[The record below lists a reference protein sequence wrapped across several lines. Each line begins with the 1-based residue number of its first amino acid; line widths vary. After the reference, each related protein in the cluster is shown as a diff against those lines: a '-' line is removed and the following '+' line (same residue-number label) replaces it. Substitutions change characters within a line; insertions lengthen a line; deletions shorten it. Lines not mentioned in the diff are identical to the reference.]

1 MDEYK
6 ITEFLGIQQHKDGSL
21 LPTGSA
27 ADCRNM
33 VTFDGNLAVA
43 KGYVKHIAVA
53 VPGTDR
59 ILRHIIA
66 RGTTRTDYVVTASNV
81 YYFNGAEWV
90 SVHTFSPALTATQID
105 YLQTLIGT
113 TDHII
118 IGTGAAQMVK
128 INTSTKVAAAFGTGA
143 NSYSGTVSSYN
154 AGTLT
159 VTLSGTLT
167 AEAQRHAPLDG
178 ITIDG
183 VWLEVDS
190 ATSTTVTLV
199 EAPDTEP
206 SVGDTATIR
215 GGGSDASCN
224 FIDMYKGR
232 LFSAGD
238 PSNTSRLY
246 WSAVPGDGRTI
257 EDWLAVSGSVDASG
271 GYVEV
276 GDSSGDA
283 ITGIIALASEILIFK
298 RYSFYRLYG
307 DSPSNFTVERVE
319 SFAEYMSNA
328 SAVVKYNKPFF
339 ITKSGLKFYDGTGV
353 IPIDSGIRYIN
364 TFIQSIN
371 SVTQSKGIHADNV
384 LYFSC
389 KVSSASTYDDAL
401 IVYDIARQA
410 YTIRDGF
417 QIADITQFDGT
428 IYLINDAR
436 YVYEFNSGYTYDGA
450 IINAYWET
458 QHTDLQSKAFLKQI
472 NDILF
477 RGGSGNIF
485 VDVHFGAN
493 VTTQEQNMLESERY
507 NVTRVRVETEQTS
520 MFWVRLRNVRGSY
533 FEVKG
538 GMSIFFQANAGKLL

>member
-43 KGYVKHIAVA
+43 KGYVKHISVA

-59 ILRHIIA
+59 ILRHIIV
-66 RGTTRTDYVVTASNV
+66 RGTTRTDYVVTASNI
-81 YYFNGAEWV
+81 YYFTGTAWS
-90 SVHTFSPALTATQID
+90 SVHTFSPALTTTQVD
-105 YLQTLIGT
+105 YLQTLIGS
-113 TDHII
+113 TDHLI
-118 IGTGAAQMVK
+118 IGTGAGQMVK
-128 INTSTKVAAAFGTGA
+128 INTSTHVATTFGTGA
-143 NSYSGTVSSYN
+143 LSFDGTVSSYN

-159 VTLSGTLT
+159 ITLSATLS

-178 ITIDG
+178 ITVNG
-183 VWLEVDS
+183 TWLAVAS
-190 ATSTTVTLV
+190 ATSTTVVLT
-199 EAPDTEP
+199 EAPAVAP
-206 SVGDTATIR
+206 ASPNTATIR

-232 LFSAGD
+232 LFAAGD

-257 EDWLAVSGSVDASG
+257 EDWLVVTGSADASG
-271 GYVEV
+271 GYVEI
-276 GDSSGDA
+276 GDSAGDA

-307 DSPSNFTVERVE
+307 ESPSNFTVERVE

-353 IPIDSGIRYIN
+353 VPIDSGIRFIN
-364 TFIQSIN
+364 TFITSLN
-371 SVTQSKGIHADNV
+371 SVAQSKGVHADNV

-436 YVYEFNSGYTYDGA
+436 YVYEFNSGTTYDGT

-458 QHTDLQSKAFLKQI
+458 QHTDMQAKAFLKQV

-477 RGGSGNIF
+477 RGGSGNMF
-485 VDVHFGAN
+485 VEVHFGAN
-493 VTTQEQNMLESERY
+493 DIKQEQNMLASERY
-507 NVTRVRVETEQTS
+507 NVTRLTVETDQAS
-520 MFWVRLRNVRGSY
+520 MFWLKLMNVRGSY
-533 FEVKG
+533 FEIKG
-538 GMSIFFQANAGKLL
+538 GLSIFFQANAGKLL